1 MRVAVV
7 GRCASG
13 KSTIAAALRDHGY
26 DAWPVAQ
33 EHSIVS
39 ALWNARQPDALV
51 LLDASLATVRKRR
64 RNPDWPDWIYELQT
78 ARLANARASAHVVVN
93 TDDLSIDA
101 VVSNVLD
108 KLAR

>member
-33 EHSIVS
+33 EHSIVA
-39 ALWNARQPDALV
+39 ALWNAKQPDALV
-51 LLDASLATVRKRR
+51 LLDASLASVRERR
-64 RNPDWPDWIYELQT
+64 HNPVWPDWIYELQT
-78 ARLANARASAHVVVN
+78 ARLANARQNADVFVN
-93 TDDLSIDA
+93 TDGLPVAD
-101 VVSNVLD
+101 VVSVVLSG
-108 KLAR
+108 LAR